1 MGKAIESLIKPSV
14 LKWARETSGTT
25 VEEAAKRLRVPAST
39 FAEWET
45 VESSLKLGQLRT
57 LAAYFKRPLSALL
70 LPEPPAEPPGPTDFR
85 RLRSRRKSHGAGKQR
100 VPGIVHGRGLKISG
114 TKRTMSNS
122 KMAVSRREIAN
133 FCHRHRIRRL
143 SFFGSVLRGD
153 FRPGSD
159 VDVLVEFEPGQSVG
173 LMRLAGIERE
183 LSELLGR
190 KVDLN
195 TRGFLSPWFR
205 DQVLKEAEDQY
216 VAP

>member
-1 MGKAIESLIKPSV
+1 VPKAIETSVKPSV
-14 LKWARETSGTT
+14 LRWARETSGAT
-25 VEEAAKRLRVPAST
+25 VEEAARRLRVPAST
-39 FAEWET
+39 FAKWER

-70 LPEPPAEPPGPTDFR
+70 LPEPPAEPPVLTDFR
-85 RLRSRRKSHGAGKQR
+85 ALRGRRKGPGAGKAR
-100 VPGIVHGRGLKISG
+100 VPAIVDSRGLKISG
-114 TKRTMSNS
+114 TKRMESTS
-122 KMAVSRREIAN
+122 KMTVPQREIAN

-143 SFFGSVLRGD
+143 SLFGSVLRED
-153 FRPGSD
+153 FRPRSD

-173 LMRLAGIERE
+173 LIRLAGMERE
-183 LSELLGR
+183 LSQLLGR

-205 DQVLKEAEDQY
+205 DQVLREAEDQY